1 VKLLFCTAKTFNFS
15 NFFPAK
21 LFPYF
26 HTFRM
31 INNDLLGIKQI
42 TVDKVSSPNDF
53 IVFTDDYYVPAEN
66 LTNISFSVKVAKIQI

>member
-1 VKLLFCTAKTFNFS
+1 LFLIFTHLN
-15 NFFPAK
+15 
-21 LFPYF
+21 L
-26 HTFRM
+26 RV

-66 LTNISFSVKVAKIQI
+66 LTNISFSVKVAKIQIKKKLKLRMLYFSG

>member
-42 TVDKVSSPNDF
+42 TVDKVSSPN
-53 IVFTDDYYVPAEN
+53 VFTDDYHLPAEN
-66 LTNISFSVKVAKIQI
+66 LINISFSVKVAKIQI

>member
-1 VKLLFCTAKTFNFS
+1 V
-15 NFFPAK
+15 
-21 LFPYF
+21 
-26 HTFRM
+26 

-66 LTNISFSVKVAKIQI
+66 LTNISFSVKVAKIQIKKKLKLRMLYFSG